1 MRLYCYTYHAD
12 KILQEGY
19 LSVAANPNPKQL
31 EMYARKAGSENF
43 EDIKKYLEKTLSGRT
58 RSISC
63 LTEKAPIENYEHPY
77 LN

>member
-1 MRLYCYTYHAD
+1 MKLYCYTYFAD

-31 EMYARKAGSENF
+31 EMYARKASSENF

-58 RSISC
+58 RSIS
-63 LTEKAPIENYEHPY
+63 A
-77 LN
+77 